1 MNEAL
6 ASDCIERHGKIE
18 LYQHSIDFS
27 LRAEICQKFSG
38 PCEAPDL
45 PHLDPYGNQF
55 GSWKSIRWTRSG
67 RRDGQKGSIQNIRHT
82 RSEANEPERAELRR
96 GFVGLKEGE
105 MMTFL
110 QA

>member
-1 MNEAL
+1 MRRWPQIVSNAMEKL
-6 ASDCIERHGKIE
+6 SCTSIASTFPC
-18 LYQHSIDFS
+18 
-27 LRAEICQKFSG
+27 AEICQKFSG